1 MSVDS
6 VELASGRLVVL
17 HEPGGHEAWAGEF
30 RLVTYVRAALEP
42 EMVADPLLPSVGWTW
57 LLEALDA
64 HGAAYDSPSGTVT
77 RVISESFGSMADEP
91 AAAEIEVRA
100 SWTALEPDLAA
111 HTEGWGEL
119 LCHIAGLPPL
129 PEGVAALPAAVGR
142 AAPAAAPAARGT
154 GDGDGYE
161 QLDPRLRPEDLRR
174 SGDPTAPDGLRSATR
189 PEPAQP
195 TDGEPL
201 LEPREGLPPVVEDP
215 EALLAA
221 VERLGAGTGPLA
233 VDAERASGYRY
244 GQRAYLVQLRRAG
257 GGTVLVDPIAC
268 PDLARSPR

>member
-1 MSVDS
+1 MVVRTGPEGEPPDFRQALLSVRSARLRPEVTLDETPGPS
-6 VELASGRLVVL
+6 RLASFTAAFLADVCVDTVELASGRLVVL
-17 HEPGGHEAWAGEF
+17 HEPGGHEAWSGEF

-64 HGAAYDSPSGTVT
+64 HGAAYGSPSGTVT

-129 PEGVAALPAAVGR
+129 PEGVAALPAHGPRR
-142 AAPAAAPAARGT
+142 AA
-154 GDGDGYE
+154 
-161 QLDPRLRPEDLRR
+161 
-174 SGDPTAPDGLRSATR
+174 
-189 PEPAQP
+189 
-195 TDGEPL
+195 
-201 LEPREGLPPVVEDP
+201 
-215 EALLAA
+215 
-221 VERLGAGTGPLA
+221 
-233 VDAERASGYRY
+233 
-244 GQRAYLVQLRRAG
+244 AG
-257 GGTVLVDPIAC
+257 G
-268 PDLARSPR
+268 PRTRRR